1 MQGINA
7 NRIAWWGF
15 WVLSPLLV
23 AYFLLLVFYTP
34 LEDYEVMKVEQST
47 TGVDKSFELFSPM
60 PYSAGFGFEVDG
72 QLFETNYV
80 RANINKLPAC
90 TMRLTITPIFAVG
103 QDERIY
109 EFDCFRRYIGSYFG
123 ATYPPDDVILP
134 IGFFKVNY
142 SVQLDAPESHN
153 VKLSVTYS
161 GAKGGWSI
169 LYNFIH
175 LMACYIMIPIYM
187 VVAIFDAII
196 HPFK

>member
-1 MQGINA
+1 MQGMNA
-7 NRIAWWGF
+7 RLIRRGLFWGLTILLAAY
-15 WVLSPLLV
+15 VLILMI
-23 AYFLLLVFYTP
+23 YTP
-34 LEDYEVMKVEQST
+34 LEAHWPLKVDHST

-72 QLFETNYV
+72 HLFETNYV

-90 TMRLTITPIFAVG
+90 TMHLTITPIFAVG

-109 EFDCFRRYIGSYFG
+109 EFDCYRRYIGSYSG

-161 GAKGGWSI
+161 GAKGGWSV
-169 LYNFIH
+169 LYKIIH

-187 VVAIFDAII
+187 VAGII
-196 HPFK
+196 RELFID

>member
-1 MQGINA
+1 MNMQGINA

-34 LEDYEVMKVEQST
+34 LEDYEVMEVEQST

-60 PYSAGFGFEVDG
+60 PYRAGFGFEVDG

-103 QDERIY
+103 QDERTY

-123 ATYPPDDVILP
+123 TTYPPDDVILP
-134 IGFFKVNY
+134 IGFFKVSY
-142 SVQLDAPESHN
+142 SVQLDAPEAHN
-153 VKLSVTYS
+153 VKLIVNHLRP
-161 GAKGGWSI
+161 KDGWGV
-169 LYNFIH
+169 LFNVAH
-175 LMACYIMIPIYM
+175 LIKCYVYLPIYI
-187 VVAIFDAII
+187 VAGII
-196 HPFK
+196 RELFAG